1 VSTDPVQT
9 PAEYWR
15 ESLAAWAIPEEI
27 LDAAPES
34 PWQLRPHQFA
44 ARADHVLRQGVT
56 TVTQQRALEAL
67 REGGSVLDVGAGAGA
82 ASLPLLSRATKLT
95 AVDGDAGMIEELRA
109 RVPSTIELTVVHGR
123 WPDVANDV
131 GLADVVVCNHV
142 AYNVPNLDEFV
153 TALTEKARRR
163 VVMEVTAVHPRANQ
177 NFLWPIFHG
186 IERPER
192 PVAADAVAVVRATGV
207 EPHAEEWAGP
217 ELLMASDELADLIA
231 AVRRYLCLGAD
242 RDPEIAAALEGHLVR
257 RNGLV
262 GFAPLPRVTIWWD
275 ARAAS

>member
-1 VSTDPVQT
+1 MSGEHRET

-15 ESLAAWAIPEEI
+15 AALAAWAIPPAI
-27 LDAAPES
+27 IDAAPES
-34 PWQLRPHQFA
+34 PWQLRPHLFA

-56 TVTQQRALEAL
+56 TVSQRRALEAL
-67 REGGSVLDVGAGAGA
+67 PEGGSVLDVGAGAGA

-95 AVDGDAGMIEELRA
+95 AVDGDAGMIAELRA
-109 RVPSTIELTVVHGR
+109 RVPPSIDLTVVEGR
-123 WPDVANDV
+123 WPDVADEV
-131 GLADVVVCNHV
+131 APADVVVCNHV

-153 TALTEKARRR
+153 AELTAKARRR
-163 VVMEVTAVHPRANQ
+163 VVMEVTAIHPRANQ

-217 ELLMASDELADLIA
+217 ELLMASEELPDLVA
-231 AVRRYLCLGAD
+231 AVRRYLCLGPE
-242 RDPEIAAALEGHLVR
+242 RDPEIAEALEGHLVR

-262 GFAPLPRVTIWWD
+262 GFAPVPRVTIWWD
-275 ARAAS
+275 AAPR

>member
-1 VSTDPVQT
+1 MSDDTAPT
-9 PAEYWR
+9 PAAYWR
-15 ESLAAWAIPEEI
+15 DSLSAWAIPPAI
-27 LDAAPES
+27 IDAAPES

-56 TVTQQRALEAL
+56 TVSQQRALEAL
-67 REGGSVLDVGAGAGA
+67 PEGGSVLDVGAGAGA

-95 AVDGDAGMIEELRA
+95 AVDGDAGMLEELRA
-109 RVPSTIELTVVHGR
+109 RVPPNIDLTVVLGR
-123 WPDVANDV
+123 WPDVADEV
-131 GLADVVVCNHV
+131 APADVVVCNHV

-153 TALTEKARRR
+153 AALTEKARHR
-163 VVMEVTAVHPRANQ
+163 VVMEVTAIHPRANQ

-186 IERPER
+186 IDRPER

-217 ELLMASDELADLIA
+217 ELLMASDELPDLVA
-231 AVRRYLCLGAD
+231 AVRRYLCLGAE
-242 RDPEIAAALEGHLVR
+242 RDPEIAEALEGHLVR

-275 ARAAS
+275 APES

>member
-1 VSTDPVQT
+1 MSSDEAPA

-15 ESLAAWAIPEEI
+15 ASLAEWEIPPAI
-27 LDAAPES
+27 LASAPES

-56 TVTQQRALEAL
+56 TASQRRALEAL
-67 REGGSVLDVGAGAGA
+67 PEGGSVLDVGAGAGA
-82 ASLPLLSRATKLT
+82 ASLPLLSRAPRLS
-95 AVDGDAGMIEELRA
+95 AVDGDAGMLAELRA
-109 RVPSTIELTVVHGR
+109 RVPPSIDLTVVEGT
-123 WPDVANDV
+123 WPGVADEV
-131 GLADVVVCNHV
+131 APADVVVCNHV
-142 AYNVPNLDEFV
+142 AYNVPDLDEFV
-153 TALTEKARRR
+153 AALTAKALRR
-163 VVMEVTAVHPRANQ
+163 VVIEITAVHPRASQ

-186 IERPER
+186 IERPQR
-192 PVAADAVAVVRATGV
+192 PVASDAVAVVRATGV

-217 ELLMASDELADLIA
+217 ELLMASDELPDLVA
-231 AVRRYLCLGAD
+231 AVRRYLCLGAE

-275 ARAAS
+275 T

>member
-1 VSTDPVQT
+1 MSTEPART

-15 ESLAAWAIPEEI
+15 ESLAAWAIPPEI
-27 LDAAPES
+27 IDAAPES

-56 TVTQQRALEAL
+56 TVSQQRALEAL
-67 REGGSVLDVGAGAGA
+67 PEGGSVLDVGAGAGA
-82 ASLPLLSRATKLT
+82 ASLPLLSRAKTLS
-95 AVDGDAGMIEELRA
+95 AVDGDPGMIEELRA
-109 RVPSTIELTVVHGR
+109 RVPSNIDLTVVQGR
-123 WPDVANDV
+123 WPEVANDV
-131 GLADVVVCNHV
+131 GPADVVVCNHV

-153 TALTEKARRR
+153 AALTEKARRR
-163 VVMEVTAVHPRANQ
+163 VVMEVTAIHPRANQ

-192 PVAADAVAVVRATGV
+192 PIAADAVAVVRSTGV

-217 ELLMASDELADLIA
+217 ELLMASDELPDLVA

-242 RDPEIAAALEGHLVR
+242 RDPEITAALEGHLVR

-275 ARAAS
+275 TLAA

>member
-1 VSTDPVQT
+1 MSAEPVET

-15 ESLAAWAIPEEI
+15 ASLAAWAIPPAI

-44 ARADHVLRQGVT
+44 ARADHVLRRGVT
-56 TVTQQRALEAL
+56 TVSQRRALEAL
-67 REGGSVLDVGAGAGA
+67 PEGGSVLDVGAGAGA
-82 ASLPLLSRATKLT
+82 ASLPLLTRASRLT
-95 AVDGDAGMIEELRA
+95 AVDGDAGMIHELRA
-109 RVPSTIELTVVHGR
+109 RVPSNIELTVVEGR
-123 WPDVANDV
+123 WPDAANEV
-131 GLADVVVCNHV
+131 GPADVVVCNHV

-153 TALTEKARRR
+153 AALTEKARHR

-192 PVAADAVAVVRATGV
+192 PVAGDAVAVVRATGV
-207 EPHAEEWAGP
+207 DPRAEEWAGP
-217 ELLMASDELADLIA
+217 ELLMASDELRDLVA
-231 AVRRYLCLGAD
+231 AVRRYLCLGAE
-242 RDPEIAAALEGHLVR
+242 RDPEIAGALEGHLVR

-262 GFAPLPRVTIWWD
+262 GFAPVPRVTIWWD
-275 ARAAS
+275 AAGPA

>member
-1 VSTDPVQT
+1 MPQT

-15 ESLAAWAIPEEI
+15 AALAEWAIPRAI

-44 ARADHVLRQGVT
+44 ARADHVLRHGVT
-56 TVTQQRALEAL
+56 TVSQRRALEAL
-67 REGGSVLDVGAGAGA
+67 PEGGSVLDVGAGAGA

-95 AVDGDAGMIEELRA
+95 AVEGDAGMIEELRA
-109 RVPSTIELTVVHGR
+109 RVPPGIDLTVVEGR
-123 WPDVANDV
+123 WPDVADEV
-131 GLADVVVCNHV
+131 APADVVVCNHV

-153 TALTEKARRR
+153 AALTEKARHR

-177 NFLWPIFHG
+177 NFLWPMFHG

-207 EPHAEEWAGP
+207 EPHAEQWGGP
-217 ELLMASDELADLIA
+217 ELLMASDELPDLVA
-231 AVRRYLCLGAD
+231 AVRRYLCLGPE
-242 RDPEIAAALEGHLVR
+242 RDPEIAEALAGHLVR

-262 GFAPLPRVTIWWD
+262 GFAPMPRVTIWWD
-275 ARAAS
+275 VSP